1 VLPPSDQAKS
11 KPNLRQGTFTPS
23 QDHAKDTLNMSRL
36 QPARGTSD
44 LLPEAM
50 AAHRRVIDTA
60 RDAASLYGFQEMAT
74 PIFEFAEV
82 FSRPLGDSSDVV
94 TKETYNFTDRGGETL
109 TLRPENTAGV
119 VRAMISNGL
128 TQSLPLKFFYAGPM
142 FRYERPQKGRMR
154 QFHQIGIEYLG
165 PRDGLADAEIIG
177 CGARVLDG
185 LGVLDRCTLHLNSLG
200 DTESRQAYRAALL
213 AFLEAHAGDLSED
226 SQKRMQTNPL
236 RILDS
241 KDKGDRVILADAPRL
256 DAFLNESSKTHFATV
271 TASLDKASIAWQ
283 FDPLLVRGLDYYCH
297 TAFEFITDALGAQGT
312 VLGGGRYDGLSE
324 MLAGPPVAGVGWA
337 AGVERLAMLAG
348 AEAPVAPPVA
358 VMAMDDDA
366 GVAAYAV
373 AEVLRNAGIAVDVPT
388 GGAIGKRLK
397 KADRAGV
404 RMAVILGSDEI
415 ANGTAQIRNLAAGT
429 QHEIAQ
435 ADLPSHLASALATA
449 TDGPSA

>member
-1 VLPPSDQAKS
+1 
-11 KPNLRQGTFTPS
+11 
-23 QDHAKDTLNMSRL
+23 MSRL

-44 LLPEAM
+44 LLPSVM
-50 AAHRRVIDTA
+50 AAHRRVMDTA
-60 RDAASLYGFQEMAT
+60 RDAAGLYGFQEMAT

-165 PRDGLADAEIIG
+165 PRDGLADAEIIA
-177 CGARVLDG
+177 CGARVLAG
-185 LGVLDRCTLHLNSLG
+185 LGVLDRCSLHLNSLG
-200 DTESRQAYRAALL
+200 DAESRQAYRTALL
-213 AFLEAHAGDLSED
+213 AFFQAHAADLSDD
-226 SQKRMQTNPL
+226 SKARLQTNPL

-241 KDKGDRVILADAPRL
+241 KDRGDRAILENAPRL
-256 DAFLNESSKTHFATV
+256 DEYLNDSSKRHFAAV
-271 TASLDKASIAWQ
+271 TSALDSAGIDWT

-297 TAFEFITDALGAQGT
+297 TAFEFITEALGAQGT

-324 MLAGPPVAGVGWA
+324 MLGGPQVAGVGWA
-337 AGVERLAMLAG
+337 AGVERLAMLVGDQLPETPQVAILPMDEEG
-348 AEAPVAPPVA
+348 EADAHRLAE
-358 VMAMDDDA
+358 M
-366 GVAAYAV
+366 
-373 AEVLRNAGIAVDVPT
+373 LRDNGFAVDLAA
-388 GGAIGKRLK
+388 GGAIGKRMK

-404 RMAVILGSDEI
+404 RMAVILGSDE
-415 ANGTAQIRNLAAGT
+415 LAAGT
-429 QHEIAQ
+429 AQLRDLATGTQSSIAQ
-435 ADLPSHLASALATA
+435 ADLAAALASALAGNENGVT
-449 TDGPSA
+449 

>member
-1 VLPPSDQAKS
+1 
-11 KPNLRQGTFTPS
+11 
-23 QDHAKDTLNMSRL
+23 
-36 QPARGTSD
+36 
-44 LLPEAM
+44 
-50 AAHRRVIDTA
+50 
-60 RDAASLYGFQEMAT
+60 
-74 PIFEFAEV
+74 
-82 FSRPLGDSSDVV
+82 
-94 TKETYNFTDRGGETL
+94 
-109 TLRPENTAGV
+109 
-119 VRAMISNGL
+119 MISNGL

-200 DTESRQAYRAALL
+200 DSESRQAYRTALL
-213 AFLEAHAGDLSED
+213 AFLDTHAGDLSED
-226 SQKRMQTNPL
+226 SQTRLQTNPL

-241 KDKGDRVILADAPRL
+241 KDKGDRAILAEAPRL
-256 DAFLNESSKTHFATV
+256 DEYLNDISKAHFAAV
-271 TASLDKASIAWQ
+271 TESLDKAGIAWR

-297 TAFEFITDALGAQGT
+297 TAFEFITDDLGAQGT

-324 MLAGPPVAGVGWA
+324 MLGGPPVPGVGWA

-358 VMAMDDDA
+358 VMPMDDDA

-373 AEVLRNAGIAVDVPT
+373 AEMLRDAGIAVDVPT

-404 RMAVILGSDEI
+404 RIAVILGSDEI
-415 ANGTAQIRNLAAGT
+415 AGGTAQLRDLTTGT
-429 QHEIAQ
+429 QDEIAQ
-435 ADLPSHLASALATA
+435 ADLSSHLAGTLANH
-449 TDGPSA
+449 TDGTSA

>member
-1 VLPPSDQAKS
+1 
-11 KPNLRQGTFTPS
+11 
-23 QDHAKDTLNMSRL
+23 MSRL

-44 LLPEAM
+44 LLPSTM

-60 RDAASLYGFQEMAT
+60 RDAAGLYGFQEMAT

-165 PRDGLADAEIIG
+165 PRDGLADAEIIA
-177 CGARVLDG
+177 CGARVLAG
-185 LGVLDRCTLHLNSLG
+185 LGVLDRCRLHLNSLG
-200 DTESRQAYRAALL
+200 DAESRQAYRAALL
-213 AFLEAHAGDLSED
+213 AFLESHASELSAD
-226 SQKRMQTNPL
+226 SQARLQTNPL

-241 KDKGDRVILADAPRL
+241 KDAGDRAILENAPRL
-256 DAFLNESSKTHFATV
+256 DGYLNDASKRHFAAV
-271 TASLDKASIAWQ
+271 TGALDSAGIDWT

-324 MLAGPPVAGVGWA
+324 MLGGPPVAGVGWA
-337 AGVERLAMLAG
+337 AGVERLSMLVGEQEPAT
-348 AEAPVAPPVA
+348 PPVA
-358 VMAMDDDA
+358 ILPMDGDGESEAHRLAEMLRDS
-366 GVAAYAV
+366 GVA
-373 AEVLRNAGIAVDVPT
+373 VDLSS

-397 KADRAGV
+397 KADRAGA
-404 RMAVILGSDEI
+404 RLAVILGSDE
-415 ANGTAQIRNLAAGT
+415 LAAGT
-429 QHEIAQ
+429 AQLRDLATGTQSSIAQ
-435 ADLPSHLASALATA
+435 ADLAAALHAALAGA
-449 TDGPSA
+449 DDGAA

>member
-1 VLPPSDQAKS
+1 
-11 KPNLRQGTFTPS
+11 
-23 QDHAKDTLNMSRL
+23 MSRL

-44 LLPEAM
+44 LLPSTM

-60 RDAASLYGFQEMAT
+60 RDAAGLYGFQEMAT

-165 PRDGLADAEIIG
+165 PRDGLADAEIIA
-177 CGARVLDG
+177 CGARVLAG
-185 LGVLDRCTLHLNSLG
+185 LGVLDRCKLHLNSLG

-213 AFLEAHAGDLSED
+213 TFLESHASELSVD
-226 SQKRMQTNPL
+226 SQARLQTNPL

-241 KDKGDRVILADAPRL
+241 KDEGDRAILENAPRL
-256 DAFLNESSKTHFATV
+256 DGYLNDASKRHFAAV
-271 TASLDKASIAWQ
+271 TGALESAGIDWS

-324 MLAGPPVAGVGWA
+324 MLGGPQVAGVGWA
-337 AGVERLAMLAG
+337 AGVERLSMLVGEQEPAT
-348 AEAPVAPPVA
+348 PPVA
-358 VMAMDDDA
+358 VLPMDGDGEPEAHRLAEMLRDS
-366 GVAAYAV
+366 GVA
-373 AEVLRNAGIAVDVPT
+373 VDLSAD
-388 GGAIGKRLK
+388 GAIGKRLK
-397 KADRAGV
+397 KADRAGA
-404 RMAVILGSDEI
+404 RLAVILGSDE
-415 ANGTAQIRNLAAGT
+415 LAAGT
-429 QHEIAQ
+429 AQLRDLTTGTQRSVAQ
-435 ADLPSHLASALATA
+435 ADLAAALHAA
-449 TDGPSA
+449 LSGNDDGAA

>member
-1 VLPPSDQAKS
+1 
-11 KPNLRQGTFTPS
+11 
-23 QDHAKDTLNMSRL
+23 MSRL

-60 RDAASLYGFQEMAT
+60 RDTASLYGFQDMAT

-213 AFLEAHAGDLSED
+213 AFLDSHAGDLSED
-226 SQKRMQTNPL
+226 SRTRLKTNPL

-241 KDKGDRVILADAPRL
+241 KDQGDRAILADAPRL
-256 DAFLNESSKTHFATV
+256 DAFLNDVSRVHFETV
-271 TASLDKASIAWQ
+271 TMSLDTAGIAWR

-324 MLAGPPVAGVGWA
+324 MLGGPPVAGVGWA

-348 AEAPVAPPVA
+348 AAPPPPPPVA
-358 VMAMDDDA
+358 VMPMDEDA
-366 GVAAYAV
+366 GVAAYGL
-373 AEVLRNAGIAVDVPT
+373 AEMLRNAGIAVDVPT

-415 ANGTAQIRNLAAGT
+415 AGGTAQLRDLAAGT
-429 QHEIAQ
+429 QGEVAQ
-435 ADLPSHLASALATA
+435 ADLPAQLAAVLATPV
-449 TDGPSA
+449 DGAGG

>member
-1 VLPPSDQAKS
+1 
-11 KPNLRQGTFTPS
+11 
-23 QDHAKDTLNMSRL
+23 MSRL

-44 LLPEAM
+44 LLPSTM

-60 RDAASLYGFQEMAT
+60 RDAAGLYGFQEMAT

-165 PRDGLADAEIIG
+165 PRDGLADAEIIA
-177 CGARVLDG
+177 CGARVLAG
-185 LGVLDRCTLHLNSLG
+185 LGVLDRCRLHLNSLG
-200 DTESRQAYRAALL
+200 DAESRQAYRAALL
-213 AFLEAHAGDLSED
+213 AFLESHAAELSED
-226 SQKRMQTNPL
+226 SKARLQTNPL

-241 KDKGDRVILADAPRL
+241 KDAGDRAILENAPRL
-256 DAFLNESSKTHFATV
+256 DGYLNDVSKRHFAAV
-271 TASLDKASIAWQ
+271 TGALDSAGIDWT

-324 MLAGPPVAGVGWA
+324 MLGGPPVAGVGWA
-337 AGVERLAMLAG
+337 AGVERLSMLVGEQEPAT
-348 AEAPVAPPVA
+348 PPVA
-358 VMAMDDDA
+358 ILPMDEDGESEAHRLAEMLRDN
-366 GVAAYAV
+366 GVA
-373 AEVLRNAGIAVDVPT
+373 VDLSA

-397 KADRAGV
+397 KADRAGA
-404 RMAVILGSDEI
+404 RLAVILGSDE
-415 ANGTAQIRNLAAGT
+415 LAAGT
-429 QHEIAQ
+429 AQLRDLATGTQSSIAQ
-435 ADLPSHLASALATA
+435 ADLAAALHAALADDD
-449 TDGPSA
+449 DGAA

>member
-1 VLPPSDQAKS
+1 
-11 KPNLRQGTFTPS
+11 
-23 QDHAKDTLNMSRL
+23 MSRL
-36 QPARGTSD
+36 QTARGTSD

-60 RDAASLYGFQEMAT
+60 RDMSSLYGFQEMAT

-200 DTESRQAYRAALL
+200 DSESRQAYRTALL
-213 AFLEAHAGDLSED
+213 AFLDTHAGDLSED
-226 SQKRMQTNPL
+226 SQTRLQTNPL

-241 KDKGDRVILADAPRL
+241 KDKGDRAILAEAPRL
-256 DAFLNESSKTHFATV
+256 DEYLNDISKAHFAAV
-271 TASLDKASIAWQ
+271 TESLDKAGIAWR
-283 FDPLLVRGLDYYCH
+283 FDPLLVRGLDYYCN
-297 TAFEFITDALGAQGT
+297 TAFEFITDDLGAQGT

-324 MLAGPPVAGVGWA
+324 MLGGPPVPGVGWA

-358 VMAMDDDA
+358 VMPMDDDA

-373 AEVLRNAGIAVDVPT
+373 AEMLRDAGIAVDVPT

-404 RMAVILGSDEI
+404 RIAVILGSDEI
-415 ANGTAQIRNLAAGT
+415 AGGTAQLRDLTTGT
-429 QHEIAQ
+429 QDEIAQ
-435 ADLPSHLASALATA
+435 ADLSSHLAGTLANH
-449 TDGPSA
+449 TDGTSA

>member
-1 VLPPSDQAKS
+1 
-11 KPNLRQGTFTPS
+11 
-23 QDHAKDTLNMSRL
+23 
-36 QPARGTSD
+36 
-44 LLPEAM
+44 M

-60 RDAASLYGFQEMAT
+60 RDMSSLYGFQEMAT

-200 DTESRQAYRAALL
+200 DSESRQAYRTALL
-213 AFLEAHAGDLSED
+213 AFLDTHAGDLSED
-226 SQKRMQTNPL
+226 SQTRLQTNPL

-241 KDKGDRVILADAPRL
+241 KDKGDRAILAEAPRL
-256 DAFLNESSKTHFATV
+256 DEYLNDISKAHFAAV
-271 TASLDKASIAWQ
+271 TESLDKAGIAWR

-297 TAFEFITDALGAQGT
+297 TAFEFITDDLGAQGT

-324 MLAGPPVAGVGWA
+324 MLGGPPVPGVGWA

-358 VMAMDDDA
+358 VMPMDDDA

-373 AEVLRNAGIAVDVPT
+373 AEMLRDAGIAVDVPT

-404 RMAVILGSDEI
+404 RIAVILGSDEI
-415 ANGTAQIRNLAAGT
+415 AGGTAQLRDLTTGT
-429 QHEIAQ
+429 QREIAQ
-435 ADLPSHLASALATA
+435 ADLSSHLAGTLANH
-449 TDGPSA
+449 TDGTSA

>member
-1 VLPPSDQAKS
+1 
-11 KPNLRQGTFTPS
+11 
-23 QDHAKDTLNMSRL
+23 MSRL

-44 LLPEAM
+44 LLPSTM

-60 RDAASLYGFQEMAT
+60 RDAAGLYGFQEMAT

-165 PRDGLADAEIIG
+165 PRDGLADAEIIA
-177 CGARVLDG
+177 CGARVLAG
-185 LGVLDRCTLHLNSLG
+185 LGVLDCCRLHLNSLG
-200 DTESRQAYRAALL
+200 DAESRQAYRAALL
-213 AFLEAHAGDLSED
+213 AFLESHASELSAD
-226 SQKRMQTNPL
+226 SQARLQTNPL

-241 KDKGDRVILADAPRL
+241 KDAGDRAILENAPRL
-256 DAFLNESSKTHFATV
+256 DGYLNDASKRHFAAV
-271 TASLDKASIAWQ
+271 TGALDSAGIDWT

-324 MLAGPPVAGVGWA
+324 MLGGPPVAGVGWA
-337 AGVERLAMLAG
+337 AGVERLSMLVGEQEPAT
-348 AEAPVAPPVA
+348 PPVA
-358 VMAMDDDA
+358 ILPMDGDGESEAHRLAEMLRDS
-366 GVAAYAV
+366 GVA
-373 AEVLRNAGIAVDVPT
+373 VDLSA

-397 KADRAGV
+397 KADRAGA
-404 RMAVILGSDEI
+404 RLAVILGSDE
-415 ANGTAQIRNLAAGT
+415 LAAGT
-429 QHEIAQ
+429 AQLRDLATGTQSSIAQ
-435 ADLPSHLASALATA
+435 ADLAAALHAVLADDDDGSA
-449 TDGPSA
+449 